1 MGNVGYDVERHGPRV
16 PPVGHAAAAVL
27 LAAVHSLGIVPLG
40 VAAALAAFGGS
51 VALLL
56 SARARIGHTLA
67 GIASRARDP
76 FLMLGVTASLAAAHA
91 AIGAV
96 AGGRTDPAPDSLH
109 LTSTALLALAGLT
122 YSVAVLGLLRERL
135 RSHAVELARES
146 LLLAALIAVALW
158 LSWVEAG
165 WLDGTISATQAI
177 ADLVAIGTGVTSL
190 ILAARLSSAV
200 GPAGRWFVAAPV
212 TLLLAGAAAMASDL
226 TEVVSDTDA
235 LAAGG
240 VATVAAAGLVGAAVA
255 HGGLGGLRTAV
266 AVPPARLGVLRLALV
281 LAAVLL
287 VPAVTIGRL
296 IGDIEV
302 SVGSL
307 AGSTSVLSVVAVIY
321 LAGLARD
328 WGQLERRAQH
338 DELTGLPN
346 RRYFT
351 ERLALAVADAASQQH
366 TPAVLFC
373 DLDRFKVVNDSLGHA
388 TGNQLLV
395 AIAGRLTEALPDDAL
410 AARLG
415 GDEFAVLLPDAKRD
429 EALALA
435 QSLRS
440 QLAQPVHVQ
449 GRSLHIDASIG
460 IAHFP
465 EDGRAPDALLRA
477 ADTAMYGAKDLGRGR
492 VVVHSTTLRTEM
504 ESRFALET
512 DLHKAVETGQ
522 LHLVY
527 QPRVD
532 LANGAIVGAE
542 ALLRWQH
549 PVFGPISPAQ
559 FIPVAEETGL
569 IRPVGLYALREACR
583 QLAKWERSG
592 FPRLVVSVNLSA
604 RQFELDRVADTVAM
618 VLRETGADPRWLEL
632 ELTESLAQHDID
644 EVATTLRDLAEM
656 GVRCS
661 IDDFGTGYSGLSY
674 LGRFP
679 LFALKIDKAFVQTID
694 APRPDDARGPGDHSG
709 VVGAVIALGRSFGLR
724 IIAEGVETHQQLG
737 FLIDHGCDELQ
748 GHLFSPPVDAE
759 SFESL
764 VMLERVANGPGRLEV
779 LKSALATAE
788 RNRHRNDAN
797 VIHLGGRRLGRT
809 S

>member
-1 MGNVGYDVERHGPRV
+1 
-16 PPVGHAAAAVL
+16 
-27 LAAVHSLGIVPLG
+27 
-40 VAAALAAFGGS
+40 
-51 VALLL
+51 
-56 SARARIGHTLA
+56 
-67 GIASRARDP
+67 
-76 FLMLGVTASLAAAHA
+76 VTA
-91 AIGAV
+91 
-96 AGGRTDPAPDSLH
+96 
-109 LTSTALLALAGLT
+109 
-122 YSVAVLGLLRERL
+122 
-135 RSHAVELARES
+135 
-146 LLLAALIAVALW
+146 
-158 LSWVEAG
+158 
-165 WLDGTISATQAI
+165 
-177 ADLVAIGTGVTSL
+177 L
-190 ILAARLSSAV
+190 ILGARLSSAV
-200 GPAGRWFVAAPV
+200 GAAGRWFVAPPV
-212 TLLLAGAAAMASDL
+212 TLLLAAVAGLVGDL
-226 TEVVSDTDA
+226 TSVTSGDDA
-235 LAAGG
+235 LAVGG
-240 VATVAAAGLVGAAVA
+240 VASVAAAGLVGAAVA

-266 AVPPARLGVLRLALV
+266 AVPPARIGVLRLALV
-281 LAAVLL
+281 LSAVLL
-287 VPAVTIGRL
+287 VPAVTMGRL
-296 IGDIEV
+296 IGDVEV
-302 SVGSL
+302 SIGSL
-307 AGSTSVLSVVAVIY
+307 AGCTSVLSVVAVIY

-351 ERLALAVADAASQQH
+351 ERLALATADAATHHH

-373 DLDRFKVVNDSLGHA
+373 DLDRFKIVNDSLGHA

-395 AIAGRLTEALPDDAL
+395 AIAARLTEACPDDAL

-415 GDEFAVLLPDAKRD
+415 GDEFAVLLPDSTKED
-429 EALALA
+429 ALALGQA
-435 QSLRS
+435 LRA

-449 GRSLHIDASIG
+449 GRTLHIDASIG

-465 EDGRAPDALLRA
+465 EDGRTPDALLRA

-492 VVVHSTTLRTEM
+492 VVVHSSTLRTEM

-532 LANGAIVGAE
+532 LLNGAIVGAE

-549 PVFGPISPAQ
+549 PTYGPISPAQ

-583 QLAKWERSG
+583 QLATWERSG
-592 FPRLVVSVNLSA
+592 FPRIVVSVNLSA
-604 RQFELDRVADTVAM
+604 RQFELDRVADTVAL

-644 EVATTLRDLAEM
+644 EVATTLKDLADM

-679 LFALKIDKAFVQTID
+679 LFALKIDRAFVQTID
-694 APRPDDARGPGDHSG
+694 APRPDGAPGPGDHSG

-737 FLIDHGCDELQ
+737 FLLDHGCDELQ
-748 GHLFSPPVDAE
+748 GHLFSPPVDAD
-759 SFESL
+759 SFASL
-764 VMLERVANGPGRLEV
+764 VLLERAADGPGRLEV
-779 LKSALATAE
+779 LKSALVTAE
-788 RNRHRNDAN
+788 RNRTRNDAD